1 MIIYTTLS
9 VITQHS
15 HILWPLHR
23 NPIET
28 ESYQFE
34 VIIHALPLQNF
45 CSLQFAVVF
54 WMGYNR
60 PFTFFGEQITV
71 LFWTGYTN
79 IHTTAVDADA
89 VNRLTASS
97 DFRRRV

>member
-28 ESYQFE
+28 ENYQFE

-45 CSLQFAVVF
+45 CSFAVCSCIF
-54 WMGYNR
+54 A
-60 PFTFFGEQITV
+60 PQFFAN
-71 LFWTGYTN
+71 L
-79 IHTTAVDADA
+79 
-89 VNRLTASS
+89 S
-97 DFRRRV
+97 

>member
-28 ESYQFE
+28 ENYQFE

-45 CSLQFAVVF
+45 CSLQLYFRTPIFRESLMKIHLQRTDRGDRITMVRLAIDGVVF
-54 WMGYNR
+54 
-60 PFTFFGEQITV
+60 FEQSPK
-71 LFWTGYTN
+71 G
-79 IHTTAVDADA
+79 
-89 VNRLTASS
+89 
-97 DFRRRV
+97 